1 MNLNR
6 YLRTPLLTVAVLL
19 ILLMSLSAHAQMPV
33 RNPAWVQVNP
43 PFEGCEA
50 IYSSA
55 TVQAFNYYG
64 NYWLDV
70 IGAIGAHAVLDGVV
84 HTDTAADAVSIG
96 SIIYGNNTPLWDE
109 LVAGAVGD
117 VLTMGVALP
126 GWAAP
131 VVQTSALLDGAVHT
145 DTVASVMTLGDIII
159 GTAGGWADLA
169 IGGAGNILTVAG
181 GTATWAAPVTQTS
194 AFLDGA
200 VHTDTVASVMT
211 LGDLIVGTA
220 GGWDDLAIG
229 AAGNVLT
236 VAGGTAAW
244 AAPGAPAAHNLL
256 DGAVHPDTVASV
268 MTRGDVVIGTAG
280 GWDDL
285 PIGTTGQILYT
296 ADGVDVSW
304 GIPHGVVQDMPETAI
319 IVAGAEFIQTLAV
332 PAYNVT
338 NASDVQ
344 CWVRYRVENSQVIF
358 NALSAPNPV
367 ADMVRYYWC
376 EAQGVGLAV
385 HICNDS
391 QFKIYATVSFV
402 EPY

>member
-1 MNLNR
+1 MIKF
-6 YLRTPLLTVAVLL
+6 LRIFLLTVAVLL
-19 ILLMSLSAHAQMPV
+19 ILLLPMVAWGQMPV
-33 RNPAWVQVNP
+33 RNPAWVHVNP

-64 NYWLDV
+64 NYWLEIV
-70 IGAIGAHAVLDGVV
+70 GGAPVGPHAVLDGVV
-84 HTDTAADAVSIG
+84 HTDTAADVVSIG
-96 SIIYGNNTPLWDE
+96 SIIYGNNTPAWDE

-131 VVQTSALLDGAVHT
+131 VVQTSTLLDGAVHT
-145 DTVASVMTLGDIII
+145 DTVASVMNLGDIVI
-159 GTAGGWADLA
+159 
-169 IGGAGNILTVAG
+169 
-181 GTATWAAPVTQTS
+181 
-194 AFLDGA
+194 
-200 VHTDTVASVMT
+200 
-211 LGDLIVGTA
+211 GTA
-220 GGWDDLAIG
+220 GGWDDLVIG

-285 PIGTTGQILYT
+285 PIGTIGQILYT

-304 GIPHGVVQDMPETAI
+304 GIPHGVVQDMPETII
-319 IVAGAEFIQTLAV
+319 IVAGAEYVQALAV

-344 CWVRYRVENSQVIF
+344 CWVRYRVKNSQTIF
-358 NALSAPNPV
+358 NAISAPNPV
-367 ADMVRYYWC
+367 AGMVRYYWVD
-376 EAQGVGLAV
+376 EQGVGLSV

-391 QFKIYATVSFV
+391 QYEIYATVSFV